1 MASLSEMAK
10 ATAQRSFELPAEMTL
25 EELFNK
31 LSAQKTAFKM
41 PFSIKKGIMGE
52 NIAFEKEPDSKV
64 IIHVSVKGT
73 TIKITPNITSD
84 GSGGSLSVGGMSM
97 PINGSD
103 SVMDMHTRQGE
114 YISAVTEAIKRIA
127 KGETV
132 QAYAP
137 PVQATAAA
145 GAAPTAGGKSD
156 KNWLT
161 VLILI
166 LFAGGI
172 GAHQFYVGNK
182 GKAILYF
189 FTFGL
194 FGIGTLIDLFKL
206 LTGKFTDKDG
216 NIISKD

>member
-1 MASLSEMAK
+1 MASLSELAK
-10 ATAQRSFELPAEMTL
+10 ATMPRSFELSSEMTT
-25 EELFNK
+25 EELFGK
-31 LSAQKTAFKM
+31 LSAQRTAFQM
-41 PFSIKKGIMGE
+41 PFSIKSGVTGE
-52 NIAFEKEPDSKV
+52 HIAFEKEPNLKV
-64 IIHVSVKGT
+64 ALNVSVKGT
-73 TIKITPNITSD
+73 TVKITPIISTS
-84 GSGGSLSVGGMSM
+84 SSTVSMGGIGIQTKGPTMET
-97 PINGSD
+97 PIQ
-103 SVMDMHTRQGE
+103 QGK
-114 YISAVTEAIKRIA
+114 YIDAVTDTIKKLA
-127 KGETV
+127 NGESV
-132 QAYAP
+132 RDYAP
-137 PVQATAAA
+137 PVQTSAVAA
-145 GAAPTAGGKSD
+145 GSTAGGKSD

-206 LTGKFTDKDG
+206 LSGKFTDKDG